1 MQDGVEIGGIRDRRK
16 DSSAG
21 GVRCGSE
28 TSDFSSHF
36 PYASKGESRRRSQFV
51 HN

>member
-1 MQDGVEIGGIRDRRK
+1 MQDGVEAGGIKDRGT
-16 DSSAG
+16 DSSA

-36 PYASKGESRRRSQFV
+36 PYASNGQSRRRSQFV
-51 HN
+51 RN